1 MKKKRKVIIQLK
13 SLDRINM
20 MLVIFKIII
29 LPIKVSFFTVLAGY
43 IFSIYRVSNYS
54 RVFIHRNIFLTYL
67 IKISSFWIDCFQTDT
82 FIINEEQDDV
92 DTNIWFLTKVWSSA
106 PHIMNMKF
114 ILLRDTSELG
124 QAALRI
130 SFW

>member
-1 MKKKRKVIIQLK
+1 MKKKRKVIFQLK
-13 SLDRINM
+13 SLDKIDM

-29 LPIKVSFFTVLAGY
+29 LLAKVFFVVL
-43 IFSIYRVSNYS
+43 FSIYRVSNYS
-54 RVFIHRNIFLTYL
+54 RVFIHRNIFLTNL

-82 FIINEEQDDV
+82 FIINEEQGDV

-124 QAALRI
+124 QTVLGVFFDGNI
-130 SFW
+130 I